1 MHTYETIFITRPTLS
16 EDEEKATVEAMSEVV
31 RNGGGDLVHTDRMG
45 RRRLCF
51 PIAKQ
56 HDGVYTRL
64 LYDSEPA
71 VPKELDR
78 RSRLS
83 DEVLRL
89 LTVRLEPDWAEA
101 AKVQAKED
109 MVRLAA
115 EHEERKRQESEI
127 TTTGV
132 GVALSPVFASDSEDE
147 FGDEFGED
155 ADDDGGESRRRR

>member
-1 MHTYETIFITRPTLS
+1 VHTYETIFITRPTLS
-16 EDEEKATVEAMSEVV
+16 EDEEKATLEALSEVV
-31 RNGGGDLVHTDRMG
+31 RSGGGELVHTDRMG

-83 DEVLRL
+83 DEVLRM

-109 MVRLAA
+109 VVRMAA

-127 TTTGV
+127 TTTG
-132 GVALSPVFASDSEDE
+132 LSPVFSSDSDDE

-155 ADDDGGESRRRR
+155 VDDDSGDSRRRR